1 MSAIASTQNLS
12 CPNFRSLKAYKE
24 RMSDSYALHSQV
36 QSALQRGWTV
46 LTANQ
51 RAARTL
57 HHDFDLNQRALGRS
71 HWEPPAIGSW
81 DEWLC
86 DQWYRL
92 LLDGHA
98 TALLLGTVQEH
109 SLWRAIIAAES
120 TSGNAANSLRPVDSL
135 AELAAE
141 AWSLLHEYR
150 GRRRLSASLASSDTR
165 AFARWAAE
173 FERRCSRAQYLTR
186 AQLSEAL
193 LAAIST
199 GQIVLPAGLLL
210 VGFDTK
216 TPAQLALFEAMR
228 AAKVLV
234 EDLEVGNA
242 ASSLTLASA
251 SDERTELD
259 ACACWLRARLSEQ
272 PTSRIAVIVPAV
284 ESSRAEID
292 RVFRQ
297 RLAPELNEIGAPANS
312 GPYEFSLG
320 VPLAQTA
327 MVSTALD
334 LLRWASGPLPLDRV
348 SALLLSP
355 HFAVGTLPTESSSSP
370 DAASSSGSSEDLARA
385 EFDAFVLRRQQ
396 QLLPEIT
403 LDELA
408 TLVAHSRQSA
418 KLPSLQ
424 RGLTALRPIFRSREI
439 ANGERTYA
447 GWSETIHELLAA
459 AGWAARSR
467 DNSVEFQ
474 TRHKWETALDELS
487 TLDFDSRSDGTRVPF
502 SVAVAALARIAAQT
516 LFAPESR
523 HAPIQI
529 MGPLE
534 SAGSTF
540 DAVWFLRANDLS
552 WPQNPSPTPLLPWTL
567 QRELAMPGADP
578 ARDTA
583 HARRI
588 TERIAACA
596 PTVIFSYAQD
606 SATEG
611 HQRPSPVVSGLAATG
626 SLELRNA
633 DQIAPIEADPESI
646 ALQAFADD
654 GPVPPPDRVLEGGA
668 SILAAQA
675 ICGFRAFAEKRL
687 FSSALES
694 ASLGL
699 DPRQRGSLVH
709 TVLERFWAEVET
721 QAALCLLTADERNGM
736 LAHLIDVALAE
747 LYPKP
752 ARGWPRAYLDAER
765 QRLLKLLHLWL
776 DYEANERS
784 PFTVV
789 SREEMLRDVRIG
801 PMRLNIRVDRV
812 DRVPLSHPQN
822 DGEPKEVPTAGEVIL
837 DYKTGLASTADWLG
851 DRPDAPQLPLYAV
864 VSATTEEAAEAGEA
878 VAPPLA
884 GIAFASLRL
893 GKDMGLHGY
902 QACEGVLP
910 KAAKMKTASLEAQ
923 VEEWR
928 KVLIALA
935 EEFYSGEAR
944 VSPKQYPKS
953 CSYCEQRLLCRLD
966 PAKLNAAATDADDD
980 SDGSTDTEAVL
991 G

>member
-1 MSAIASTQNLS
+1 MG
-12 CPNFRSLKAYKE
+12 
-24 RMSDSYALHSQV
+24 DSYALHSQV
-36 QSALQRGWTV
+36 QSALERGWNV

-57 HHDFDLNQRALGRS
+57 HHDFDMNQRALGRS
-71 HWEPPAIGSW
+71 HWEPPAIHAW
-81 DEWLC
+81 DEWLGNL
-86 DQWYRL
+86 WNRL

-98 TALLLGTVQEH
+98 AELLLSPVQEH
-109 SLWRAIIAAES
+109 TIWRAIIAAES
-120 TSGNAANSLRPVDSL
+120 ASGSAASSLRPVDSL

-141 AWSLLHEYR
+141 AWRLLHEYR
-150 GRRRLSASLASSDTR
+150 GRRRLAASLANSDTR

-173 FERRCSRAQYLTR
+173 FERRCSRSQYLTR
-186 AQLSEAL
+186 AQLPEAL
-193 LAAIST
+193 LSAVSA
-199 GQIVLPAGLLL
+199 GQLSLPIGTLL
-210 VGFDTK
+210 VGFDTR
-216 TPAQLALFEAMR
+216 TPAQLALFETMR
-228 AAKVLV
+228 AADVSV
-234 EDLEVGNA
+234 EDLQVGNA
-242 ASSLTLASA
+242 ASSLTLANA
-251 SDERTELD
+251 PDERAELD
-259 ACACWLRARLSEQ
+259 ACACWLRAQLSER
-272 PTSRIAVIVPAV
+272 PTSRIAVVVPAV
-284 ESSRAEID
+284 ESNRAEID
-292 RVFRQ
+292 RAFRQ
-297 RLAPELNEIGAPANS
+297 RLAPELNEIEAPTHS

-320 VPLAQTA
+320 GSLAQTA

-355 HFAVGTLPTESSSSP
+355 HFAVGSSTESSSSP
-370 DAASSSGSSEDLARA
+370 NAVATAASSEELARA
-385 EFDAFVLRRQQ
+385 EFDAFVLCRQQ
-396 QLLPEIT
+396 LLLPEIT

-408 TLVAHSRQSA
+408 TMVAHSRQSA
-418 KLPSLQ
+418 KLPDLQ
-424 RGLTALRPIFRSREI
+424 RRLNALRPIFRSREI
-439 ANGERTYA
+439 ASGERA
-447 GWSETIHELLAA
+447 HADWAEMIHELLTA

-474 TRHKWETALDELS
+474 TRRKWESALDELA
-487 TLDFDSRSDGTRVPF
+487 TLGFDSRSDGTRVPF
-502 SVAVAALARIAAQT
+502 PVAVAALTRIAAQT

-529 MGPLE
+529 IGPLE

-578 ARDTA
+578 AHDTA

-588 TERIAACA
+588 TERIAASA
-596 PTVIFSYAQD
+596 PTVVFSYAQD

-611 HQRPSPVVSGLAATG
+611 HQRPSPVVSGLATG
-626 SLELRNA
+626 SLELRSA
-633 DQIAPIEADPESI
+633 EQIAPIEAEFEPI

-654 GPVPPPDRVLEGGA
+654 GPAPPPDRVLEGGA

-675 ICGFRAFAEKRL
+675 VCGFRAFAEKRL
-687 FSSALES
+687 FASALEP

-709 TVLERFWAEVET
+709 TVLELFWAAVET
-721 QAALCLLTADERNGM
+721 QAALRLLTADERDGM
-736 LAHLIDVALAE
+736 LAHLIDAALAE
-747 LYPKP
+747 LYPNP
-752 ARGWPRAYLDAER
+752 ARGWPSAYLDAER
-765 QRLLKLLHLWL
+765 QRLLKLLRLWL
-776 DYEANERS
+776 DYEADERS

-789 SREEMLRDVRIG
+789 SREETLRDVRIG

-812 DRVPLSHPQN
+812 DRVPLQPMQD
-822 DGEPKEVPTAGEVIL
+822 DGELETTGEVIL

-851 DRPDAPQLPLYAV
+851 ERPDAPQLPLYAV
-864 VSATTEEAAEAGEA
+864 VSATAKEETTEAGETG
-878 VAPPLA
+878 APNLA

-902 QACEGVLP
+902 ETCDGVLP
-910 KAAKMKTASLEAQ
+910 KAAKMKMESLEAQ

-928 KVLIALA
+928 KVLTALA

-944 VSPKQYPKS
+944 VWPKQYPKS
-953 CSYCEQRLLCRLD
+953 CNYCDQRLLCRLD
-966 PAKLNAAATDADDD
+966 PAKLNAAATNTDDD